1 VKEDV
6 FRRVVFDQNY
16 KGYVGVIPP
25 GADRKWLATKT
36 FRVPFGFWKDQLDK
50 RRDIFLGYCGSSKTT
65 AGKLKQFLQNDLG
78 VRVLDWM
85 TDFSPARSI
94 LEQITEAASR
104 CSAGIFLFT
113 QDDPLKDGNR
123 KKAVPRDNVVF
134 EAGYFINAKGKDHV
148 LIILEKNAKMPADLG
163 GDIYASLE
171 EIKDKRKPNI
181 ASVKGTIRDFVN
193 AL

>member
-1 VKEDV
+1 
-6 FRRVVFDQNY
+6 
-16 KGYVGVIPP
+16 
-25 GADRKWLATKT
+25 
-36 FRVPFGFWKDQLDK
+36 
-50 RRDIFLGYCGSSKTT
+50 
-65 AGKLKQFLQNDLG
+65 
-78 VRVLDWM
+78 
-85 TDFSPARSI
+85 
-94 LEQITEAASR
+94 
-104 CSAGIFLFT
+104 
-113 QDDPLKDGNR
+113 
-123 KKAVPRDNVVF
+123 VVF